1 MDYVMKGLVLFALQA
16 ASLGSLLGQ
25 NGVQFALDEFSQEQ
39 TTPRVAAPVPPDS
52 ASAPHCE
59 ILRTQEI
66 KITCT
71 YTPTPRSSPTG
82 KDQPRI
88 VLNRAVLSFGTVR
101 DSFMLVDLTLTNEGA
116 NVIPGSYAVSLA
128 VDDEAGHNLMRR
140 ILPKVDFSKLSPG
153 VPVTFSERLL
163 IGGFRAGHYT
173 ISLLISNSDPSL
185 KDNPARNIIL
195 SNEGVADSTIGLNT
209 IAHFTVGVSNHSPRN

>member
-1 MDYVMKGLVLFALQA
+1 MKWMMESLALLVLQA
-16 ASLGSLLGQ
+16 ASLGSFFGQ
-25 NGVQFALDEFSQEQ
+25 NGVQFALCKVSQEQ
-39 TTPRVAAPVPPDS
+39 KASRVTAAVPAES
-52 ASAPHCE
+52 ATAPHCG
-59 ILRTQEI
+59 ILGTQEI

-71 YTPTPRSSPTG
+71 YTPTARPSPRS
-82 KDQPRI
+82 KEELRI
-88 VLNRAVLSFGTVR
+88 VLNRAVLSFGTIR
-101 DSFMLVDLTLTNEGA
+101 DSYMLIDLTLTNEGA

-128 VDDEAGHNLMRR
+128 VDDEAGHNLVRR

-173 ISLLISNSDPSL
+173 ISLLIPNSDPSL
-185 KDNPARNIIL
+185 KDNPARNILL

-209 IAHFTVGVSNHSPRN
+209 IAHFTVGVSNHSSRD